1 MKITLPLFPGFYNTR
16 LDYLMESGIEQRLDY
31 LMESGIEQRNAD
43 EVLNDYNFPVAR
55 IAICKAWVHA
65 LNDEL
70 GTAFEFADLW
80 SPREYNFSTD
90 QLSVNL
96 SPGDVEKLQTFH
108 DSAELRGI
116 IMEELK
122 PRDGFAPFYSDDP
135 QDEEWTRPIDQWEPA
150 QLPLLIQALILS
162 ELGIDDSSE
171 LSDLLLGGRFDYTF
185 TEAAAQG

>member
-1 MKITLPLFPGFYNTR
+1 MKITLPLFPGFYNTH
-16 LDYLMESGIEQRLDY
+16 LDYLMYSEMEQRT
-31 LMESGIEQRNAD
+31 EPGEGEPERNAD
-43 EVLNDYNFPVAR
+43 EVLNEYNCSVAR
-55 IAICKAWVHA
+55 TAICKAWVHA
-65 LNDEL
+65 LNGEL
-70 GTAFEFADLW
+70 GTNFEFADLW
-80 SPREYNFSTD
+80 SPREYNFNTD

-116 IMEELK
+116 VMEELK

-162 ELGIDDSSE
+162 ELGIDNSSE